1 MTNKWRDFEFF
12 SADEPNPIGKY
23 KQPMENPRFTDG
35 SGYPEDEIGLTGTKT
50 YGRYIEPFGKKK
62 TQMDTRGCE
71 HTTRGKKFYV
81 DDMRRD
87 PVRTNGRKP
96 VSVGK

>member
-62 TQMDTRGCE
+62 TQMDIRGCE

-87 PVRTNGRKP
+87 PVRTNGRRP